1 MKEKNQSD
9 LKETEP
15 KMKFDEEDL
24 LDLINGGLND
34 PAKDQKELNKNDLLG
49 IENNREPD
57 IMSVSTAVYRIR
69 YTALTN

>member
-1 MKEKNQSD
+1 M
-9 LKETEP
+9 KETEL

-34 PAKDQKELNKNDLLG
+34 PAKDQKELNKNDLLE
-49 IENNREPD
+49 IEKNREPD

-69 YTALTN
+69 YTALSN

>member
-1 MKEKNQSD
+1 
-9 LKETEP
+9 
-15 KMKFDEEDL
+15 MKFDEEDL

>member
-1 MKEKNQSD
+1 
-9 LKETEP
+9 
-15 KMKFDEEDL
+15 MKFDEEDL

-34 PAKDQKELNKNDLLG
+34 RAKDQKELNKNDLLE
-49 IENNREPD
+49 IEKNREPD